1 MNGSQLKNY
10 FLLPI
15 KSRSLTALPLKY
27 EKGLTEYLH
36 YPPEDDR
43 IKIASEQ
50 KFKFLW
56 IINKI

>member
-27 EKGLTEYLH
+27 EKGLTDCLH

-50 KFKFLW
+50 KFKFL
-56 IINKI
+56 